1 MDPELISLTL
11 ATLTCA
17 RAYLYLLK
25 QKKKRKKLRVTP
37 CPQRKYKIESEIHPD
52 DDPVKK
58 KKRRLWVKPWLQRK
72 NRSVFVQ
79 LIQEMRLDDDPVF
92 YDFHGMN
99 KENFDKLLSLVS
111 PFIQKE
117 NTKLR
122 DSIPSAQRLSVTLRY
137 LATGE
142 ARRSLALQYRISHC
156 SITRIIPEV
165 CNAVHLVLKD
175 DYLKLPNTSD
185 EWQLVAGDFSSNWNF
200 PMCIGA
206 IDGKRFLVQSQNTGP
221 EYCEY
226 KGYHGIIMVALV
238 DANYKFLY
246 VAAEAQGQAN
256 AAGFWDHCKL
266 KEYLDK
272 NMLHFPPAAAL
283 PSVKEEV
290 PYVILGDD
298 AFPLED
304 YLMKPYPGQNLSV
317 DKKIFNY
324 RLSCARRVSENAFR
338 ILSGKF
344 RVFQRPIQATPAN
357 AQSTIFAAVVLH
369 NFLRIHSRVPL
380 QQELLERENIDSGV
394 SLPHKKVPG
403 IEKLEDISR
412 KLSSNAETVRDSFKT
427 YFNGE
432 GKISWQDD
440 VALLE

>member
-1 MDPELISLTL
+1 MTP
-11 ATLTCA
+11 
-17 RAYLYLLK
+17 YLL
-25 QKKKRKKLRVTP
+25 RKD
-37 CPQRKYKIESEIHPD
+37 ISESEIHPD
-52 DDPVKK
+52 DDPAKK

-72 NRSVFVQ
+72 NKNVFDK

-111 PFIQKE
+111 PHIQKE

-156 SITRIIPEV
+156 LITRIIPEV
-165 CNAVHLVLKD
+165 CNAIHLVLKD
-175 DYLKLPNTSD
+175 DYLQLPKTSD
-185 EWQLVAGDFSSNWNF
+185 EWQQIASDFSSNWNF

-221 EYCEY
+221 EFCDY
-226 KGYHGIIMVALV
+226 KGYHGILMVALV

-246 VAAEAQGQAN
+246 VATEAQGQAN
-256 AAGFWDHCKL
+256 AVGFWDNCRL

-272 NMLHFPPAAAL
+272 NMLQVPPAATL
-283 PSVKEEV
+283 PSVNEKV
-290 PYVILGDD
+290 PFVILGDD

-304 YLMKPYPGQNLSV
+304 YLMKPYPGQNLSM

-324 RLSCARRVSENAFR
+324 RLSCARRVSENAFG

-344 RVFQRPIQATPAN
+344 RVFQRPVQATPAN
-357 AQSTIFAAVVLH
+357 ALSTIFAAVVLH

-380 QQELLERENIDSGV
+380 QQELLETENIDSGV

-403 IEKLEDISR
+403 IEKLEDIPR
-412 KLSSNAETVRDSFKT
+412 KIASTAEIVRDSFKT
-427 YFNGE
+427 YFNGDS
-432 GKISWQDD
+432 GISWQDD
-440 VALLE
+440 VALLD